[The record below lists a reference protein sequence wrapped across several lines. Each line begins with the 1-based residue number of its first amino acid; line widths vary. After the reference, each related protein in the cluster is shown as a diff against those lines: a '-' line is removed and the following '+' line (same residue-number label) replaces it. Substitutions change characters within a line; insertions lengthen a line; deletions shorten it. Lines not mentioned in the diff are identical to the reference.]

1 MMKLNFKQKALV
13 ASVSGLLTLGMVAS
27 MPTAYASDIEIY
39 KLPDAQQKTIMM
51 MLDTSGSM
59 NVDAV
64 GFSACD
70 IPSGT
75 PHTVRRGRLVNTPDG
90 IQDAPAGAANAFGGK
105 WCQVGNVRHYDRMT
119 RLRGALVDVVTS
131 NKLDNSVYLGI
142 GEFDHTRGVITV
154 PAKPLTAEHRKRIY
168 DLANPDSYGGSGG
181 TPSSNAYAE
190 VAAYMLGTTTVVSPT
205 RVTVKPERVIPASVI
220 PGKAVNKIYRYASG
234 AGDSM
239 WHCALKDPN
248 LPANTG
254 DGRFHASNL
263 RLTNDGYCQTI
274 AGSPNQSNRA
284 ALIAQGFVLEACP
297 NNVGNSTNTMCA
309 YRPNESYTF
318 PDTHVPERTEAAIT
332 FDVGDSPFNNG
343 NGGWNSI
350 GFNHARAASDAKVA
364 GGGSYATPLPVTGQ
378 ECSGQAIYF
387 LTDGFPNNAPAP
399 QALMKQALGSF
410 GTDFPQYHGEFSG
423 LGDGSGHS
431 GWGQMGEFAKRLRDP
446 NRNPAKVS
454 IPTAVV
460 GFGGEFSIF
469 EDEKNYRDI
478 VDADGKTHRHYDCSK
493 ITTIDQKNVC
503 LWGSKRSNDFPAN
516 GGYGEGG
523 FYYAKDGSDVVN
535 SILEVVSNID
545 VDFPDVITGSPTIPI
560 DPLNR
565 QRFLPYAYYASF
577 RPQPASQQQLWVG
590 NLNKYRTLN
599 GVMVDKT
606 LDSQQLTVDGQLNP
620 NVSGYWGTGS
630 SEQSGVLGKLPL
642 RLIDKD
648 GKKEFERKVLTN
660 RNVKSENGTVVVE
673 NTGELKRIT
682 LADLYQA
689 TGGGFSSDPKKNYW
703 LNVLGLNVAT
713 TANVAEADIPTQ
725 PELRQLAASMHS
737 SPILLT
743 QSAKFGSD
751 GVTVDDREDYI
762 LFGSTDGM
770 IHVVD
775 DETGIEK
782 FAFVPNEMME
792 KQPQAFLTEQSAG
805 AHGRNHLFY
814 GIDAPWVAHT
824 QFVATTI
831 DGKSGLTVRDSGR
844 TQDSNDTGSLAVK
857 GLQWVYGGLRMG
869 GNSYYAL
876 DLSDIENPVLKFHI
890 DPVNAKVYSGQNIK
904 TFNELKNMG
913 QSWSKPVLG
922 YVNWDGKR
930 RLVMF
935 VGGGYD
941 VGYETTNYR
950 QTNKQGAGV
959 YMFDANDG
967 DLLWWAS
974 DENVSNST
982 AGVYHSRSADLKYSV
997 VSRINTIDRNGDGL
1011 IDHLYFG
1018 DLGGQAFR
1026 VDLNNEATSMS
1037 NFGVRVTKLFDEHKT
1052 DGTSPRFY
1060 EMPSVSIHIEPA
1072 TRQGDGKR
1080 FAVVAFSS
1088 GDRSSPYTAGRSETA
1103 TGTIVTSPTA
1113 QDGVFVYY
1121 DNDVA
1126 QNTLMQS
1133 TYRAVPTLTSE
1144 LQRLDIANGIP
1155 QMSAGGY
1162 NRGWKYIQVGEA
1174 GRYKGIGEPIAL
1186 ANILSVSFYDKDGA
1200 GLTQKCGAGVR
1211 GNTVLQRFCLP
1222 TGKCIEELH
1231 GDVIGFVGA
1240 SGSETP
1246 ASATT
1251 GAGIVTATHG
1261 GGTDNNGVAVVSG
1274 EKKEGEC
1281 TPENRKTNPKCEEI
1295 PIPSSIK
1302 NLRWFE
1308 SK

>member
-1 MMKLNFKQKALV
+1 MKLNFKRKTLV
-13 ASVSGLLTLGMVAS
+13 ASVSGLLTVGVFSS
-27 MPTAYASDIEIY
+27 MPIAYASDIEIY
-39 KLPDAQQKTIMM
+39 KLPEAQQKTVMM

-142 GEFDHTRGVITV
+142 GEFDHTRGVITI
-154 PAKPLTAEHRKRIY
+154 PAKPLTPEHRKRIY
-168 DLANPDSYGGSGG
+168 DRVNPDSFGGSGG

-239 WHCALKDPN
+239 WHCALIDPN

-254 DGRFHASNL
+254 NGRFHASNL
-263 RLTNDGYCQTI
+263 QLTGDGYCRTI

-469 EDEKNYRDI
+469 ENASKDTNISTDVTVIDPRTKEEKVEHHYNCSAI
-478 VDADGKTHRHYDCSK
+478 TNVDARNSCNWGAKTSTKYAG
-493 ITTIDQKNVC
+493 I
-503 LWGSKRSNDFPAN
+503 

-523 FYYAKDGSDVVN
+523 FYYAKDGNDVVN
-535 SILEVVSNID
+535 SILSVVSDIK
-545 VDFPDVITGSPTIPI
+545 VDIPPVVTGSPTIP
-560 DPLNR
+560 LNALNK
-565 QRFLPYAYYASF
+565 QEFMPYAYYATF
-577 RPQPASQQQLWVG
+577 TPKPEAKQQLWIG
-590 NLNKYRTLN
+590 NVNKYR
-599 GVMVDKT
+599 VIKSEMVDRTSDDEKV
-606 LDSQQLTVDGQLNP
+606 LNSDGSLNTRARGLW
-620 NVSGYWGTGS
+620 ND
-630 SEQSGVLGKLPL
+630 GVEGQLPL
-642 RLIDKD
+642 RIITNASNQQ
-648 GKKEFERKVLTN
+648 EFARKVLTN
-660 RNVKSENGTVVVE
+660 REVKSENNTVVVA
-673 NTGELKRIT
+673 NTGELKRIKIE
-682 LADLYQA
+682 DLY
-689 TGGGFSSDPKKNYW
+689 GGRLDIDPKKNYW
-703 LNVLGLNVAT
+703 LNVLGFRVGETAT
-713 TANVAEADIPTQ
+713 LSKDDLPQQET
-725 PELRQLAASMHS
+725 LRQLAATMHS
-737 SPILLT
+737 SPVLFT
-743 QSAKFGSD
+743 QSAVFNAD
-751 GVTVDDREDYI
+751 GETVKTRDDYV
-762 LFGSTDGM
+762 LFGTTDGI
-770 IHVVD
+770 IHVVND
-775 DETGIEK
+775 KSGVEK

-792 KQPQAFLTEQSAG
+792 KNPQAFLTAETAG
-805 AHGRNHLFY
+805 TGGRNNLFY
-814 GIDAPWVAHT
+814 GIDAPWTIHT
-824 QFVATTI
+824 QYAETVVNGETRV
-831 DGKSGLTVRDSGR
+831 TVRDSTRNQG
-844 TQDSNDTGSLAVK
+844 NDLSGWAM
-857 GLQWVYGGLRMG
+857 QWAYGGLRMG
-869 GNSYYAL
+869 GKSYYAL
-876 DLSDIENPVLKFHI
+876 DLSDVDNPTLKFHI
-890 DPVNAKVYSGQNIK
+890 DSENGKVYRGSTVK
-904 TFNELKNMG
+904 EYPELKNMG

-922 YVNWDGKR
+922 YVNWGNQRK
-930 RLVMF
+930 LVMF

-941 VGYETTNYR
+941 PGYEATDYR
-950 QTNKQGAGV
+950 QTNHQGAGV
-959 YMFDANDG
+959 YMFDADNG
-967 DLLWWAS
+967 DLLWFAGS
-974 DENVSNST
+974 NLNAPSAGVSNI
-982 AGVYHSRSADLKYSV
+982 RSADLKYSV

-1026 VDLNNEATSMS
+1026 IDLNNTAGTTTTS
-1037 NFGVRVTKLFDEHKT
+1037 FGVRVTKLFDEHKT

-1060 EMPSVSIHIEPA
+1060 EMPSVSAHIEP
-1072 TRQGDGKR
+1072 TNRQGDGKR

-1088 GDRSSPYTAGRSETA
+1088 GDRSSPFTAGTTRNTFGQIE
-1103 TGTIVTSPTA
+1103 VKETA

-1121 DNDVA
+1121 DNDIAKKDLLNTSYVPVA
-1126 QNTLMQS
+1126 LSNTQLE
-1133 TYRAVPTLTSE
+1133 RLDFDVGVPQLTS
-1144 LQRLDIANGIP
+1144 GK
-1155 QMSAGGY
+1155 Y
-1162 NRGWKYIQVGEA
+1162 NRGWKYLQTGNAGRLKGVGE
-1174 GRYKGIGEPIAL
+1174 PFAL
-1186 ANILSVSFYDKDGA
+1186 SNLLFANVYDKDGKGVDQA
-1200 GLTQKCGAGVR
+1200 CGGGVR
-1211 GNTVLQRFCLP
+1211 GNSRVQQFCLP
-1222 TGKCIEELH
+1222 TGKCLQDVH
-1231 GDVIGFVGA
+1231 GFTIGYTTSATGREPVSSDVGVGLVGTT
-1240 SGSETP
+1240 SGSGFTSNENI
-1246 ASATT
+1246 SNVT
-1251 GAGIVTATHG
+1251 GNRGNVDCSLPDNKALPICQESTAQT
-1261 GGTDNNGVAVVSG
+1261 SL
-1274 EKKEGEC
+1274 
-1281 TPENRKTNPKCEEI
+1281 
-1295 PIPSSIK
+1295 K